1 MQTKLNAKQQ
11 AIIPIAAFTANGD
24 LDKLKTGLEKGL
36 DAGLT
41 VNEIKEIL
49 VQMYAYAGFP
59 RSLNAIGTF
68 MAVTAARK
76 EKGCTDEV
84 GKEASP
90 LPVDRSSLEFGT
102 ENQTKL
108 VGQPVKGPL
117 FDFAPAIDQFLK
129 AHLFG
134 DIFQRD
140 VLDWRERE
148 LATIAALANI
158 EGVNSQL
165 QSHYA
170 ISLNNGLTPEMLHD
184 FITVLDA
191 WCGPEVTQ
199 NAKVVLEQVLDAL
212 RK

>member
-1 MQTKLNAKQQ
+1 MQTKLNAKQR

-24 LDKLKTGLEKGL
+24 LDILKAGLEQGL

-59 RSLNAIGTF
+59 RSLNAISTF
-68 MAVTAARK
+68 MSVMDAR
-76 EKGCTDEV
+76 EERGCRDEI
-84 GKEASP
+84 GKEAGP
-90 LPVDRSSLEFGT
+90 LPVEKSSLEFGT

-108 VGQPVKGPL
+108 VGQPVTGPL

-140 VLDWRERE
+140 VLDWSERE

-170 ISLNNGLTPEMLHD
+170 ISLNNNITPEQLHD
-184 FITVLDA
+184 FLTVLET
-191 WCGPEVTQ
+191 WCGLEVAN
-199 NAKVVLEQVLDAL
+199 NAKGVLEQVLSAH
-212 RK
+212 RE